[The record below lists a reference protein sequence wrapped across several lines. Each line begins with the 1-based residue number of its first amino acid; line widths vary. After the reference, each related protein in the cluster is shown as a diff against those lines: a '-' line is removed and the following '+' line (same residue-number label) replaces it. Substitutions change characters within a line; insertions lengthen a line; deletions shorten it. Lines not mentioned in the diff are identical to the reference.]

1 MEIGSITTNVSK
13 IKDIV
18 DMEINKFLNYLV
30 SEYKLNINCNDVI
43 EKRKR
48 DLEPVDL
55 SDLSDLSNLSIL
67 GNEIENEN
75 EKTQENKK
83 KKRPIDPADYCLARK
98 PNLKQCTRIKKIDC
112 DYCASHQ
119 YNRQFGRI
127 DQTVEDKNINSNKLK
142 KNHFKIKEKSK
153 IVKLRP
159 VKIDNSDY
167 FIDDNNNLYVYLKEH
182 AKYKYI
188 GPMIDNKLTI
198 N

>member
-1 MEIGSITTNVSK
+1 MEIGSITTNISK

-18 DMEINKFLNYLV
+18 DIEINKLLNYLV

-48 DLEPVDL
+48 DIEPID
-55 SDLSDLSNLSIL
+55 LSIL
-67 GNEIENEN
+67 GNEIENE
-75 EKTQENKK
+75 KKQEIEK

-127 DQTVEDKNINSNKLK
+127 DQIIQNDKITINSNKLIMNQFKVREK
-142 KNHFKIKEKSK
+142 KK
-153 IVKLRP
+153 IVKLKPIR
-159 VKIDNSDY
+159 IEETDY
-167 FIDDNNNLYVYLKEH
+167 FIDDNNNLYIYITDISR
-182 AKYKYI
+182 YKYI
-188 GPMIDNKLTI
+188 GIMDDNNQLKQKI